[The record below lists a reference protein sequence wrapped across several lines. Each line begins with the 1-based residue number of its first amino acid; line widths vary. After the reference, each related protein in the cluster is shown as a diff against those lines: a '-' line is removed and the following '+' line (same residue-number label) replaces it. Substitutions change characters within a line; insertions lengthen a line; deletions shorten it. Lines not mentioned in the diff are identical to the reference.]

1 MQELKQ
7 KEKLLE
13 WVKSNQNKW
22 IDAITLANE
31 LGIKKTSTYALINF
45 VGKYTLELII
55 DKRDENGTRLY
66 SFSLKQTTSN
76 NGVVDVQLP
85 PMTLD
90 KSTAID
96 LFRQFAILLD
106 NMNKNMEENLRLIN
120 KRLDKIEARKEVEF
134 SRSIMVLQEEILE
147 RLPR

>member
-1 MQELKQ
+1 
-7 KEKLLE
+7 
-13 WVKSNQNKW
+13 
-22 IDAITLANE
+22 
-31 LGIKKTSTYALINF
+31 
-45 VGKYTLELII
+45 
-55 DKRDENGTRLY
+55 
-66 SFSLKQTTSN
+66 
-76 NGVVDVQLP
+76 
-85 PMTLD
+85 MTLD